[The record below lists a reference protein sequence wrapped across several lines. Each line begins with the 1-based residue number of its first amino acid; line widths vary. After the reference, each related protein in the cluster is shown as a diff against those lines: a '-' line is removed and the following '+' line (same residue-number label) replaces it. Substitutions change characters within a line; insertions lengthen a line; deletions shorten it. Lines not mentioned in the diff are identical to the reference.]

1 MGYEIDSVEKIEIRD
16 KETGE
21 KIGEVEPPLS
31 CYTEE
36 TISTEAMNE
45 KLAIK
50 GQLCS
55 EFTMAWEPEPR
66 PNILFIISPGREDG
80 KYATKI
86 GFYRPK
92 EYNWFQRFMYKICF
106 GITVKQGNEVRREFL

>member
-21 KIGEVEPPLS
+21 KIGEIQPPIT
-31 CYTEE
+31 CCTEE
-36 TISTEAMNE
+36 DPPAGDNVRLRIPKEAV
-45 KLAIK
+45 
-50 GQLCS
+50 Q
-55 EFTMAWEPEPR
+55 FTATGILTPPR
-66 PNILFIISPGREDG
+66 PNIMFIISPGRKDG

-86 GFYRPK
+86 CFYRPK

-106 GITVKQGNEVRREFL
+106 GITIKQGNEVRREFL